1 MRWIIAVVCFLVGIA
16 AFDAVA
22 FVLSLKNPDPVAADY
37 QHGKR

>member
-1 MRWIIAVVCFLVGIA
+1 MRWIIVVVCFLVGIA

-22 FVLSLKNPDPVAADY
+22 FVLSLKHPDPVAADY